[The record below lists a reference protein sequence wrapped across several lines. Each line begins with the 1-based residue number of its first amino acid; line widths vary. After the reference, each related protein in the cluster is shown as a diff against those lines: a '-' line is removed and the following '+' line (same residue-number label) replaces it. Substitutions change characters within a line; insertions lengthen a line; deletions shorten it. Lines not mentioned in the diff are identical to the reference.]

1 MKLPR
6 TGQLQEK
13 HELLPLK
20 LKEELLPNPRK
31 EGQSLPWKER
41 KLKGDHAVES
51 FKRKAS
57 FLDKGS

>member
-31 EGQSLPWKER
+31 EGQSLER
-41 KLKGDHAVES
+41 EKVERRS
-51 FKRKAS
+51 RGGI
-57 FLDKGS
+57 L